1 MNKETKAIIKAAEAG
16 GDVIRKYFGKDLKV
30 VQKSFPSDVYTKADI
45 DAETAILN
53 VITKQLP
60 SFNIFSEETGEIKK
74 NSDYTLIIDPL
85 DGSNNFVL
93 GIPYFSSSI
102 ALLKN
107 DKLVASVVHDPIQ
120 KKSYYAERGKGA
132 YCNGKRIKV
141 SKTSTWEES
150 TIVYITNYTV
160 KRKPHKVIID
170 KIENKKV
177 KRVLRN
183 WSPALDFCMLA
194 SGKVEVVVNNYS
206 EIYDHIA
213 GKLIAREAG
222 ARITDFIGKPE
233 KNDMNS
239 IFIASNGTKLHQ
251 SVMKLC

>member
-1 MNKETKAIIKAAEAG
+1 MNKETKSIIRAAESG
-16 GDVIRKYFGKDLKV
+16 GEVIRKYFGQDLKV

-45 DAETAILN
+45 EAEAAILK
-53 VITKQLP
+53 VFAKELP
-60 SFNIFSEETGEIKK
+60 SFNIFSEETGEIRK
-74 NSDYTLIIDPL
+74 NSNYTLIIDPL

-93 GIPYFSSSI
+93 GIPYFSSAI

-107 DKLVASVVHDPIQ
+107 DKLLASVVHDPIQ
-120 KKSYYAERGKGA
+120 KKTYYAEKGNGA
-132 YCNGKRIKV
+132 YCNKKKLEV
-141 SKTSTWEES
+141 SKVNSWEQS

-160 KRKPHKVIID
+160 KREAHKVIID
-170 KIENKKV
+170 RVEKKQV

-194 SGKVEVVVNNYS
+194 SGRIEVVINNVS

-222 ARITDFIGKPE
+222 AMITDFEGNKE

-239 IFIASNGTKLHQ
+239 RFIASNGTKLHRAT
-251 SVMKLC
+251 VKLC